1 MPFQEDFE
9 EFLDESQ
16 GFASFAV
23 ITPALG
29 KSYRV
34 KGIFTNEYIDIDSGM
49 AGFGGSNP
57 VFECASK
64 AVEVAEYGDL
74 LTINKVSYRIV
85 GIRPD
90 GNGWV
95 RLELER
101 QN

>member
-16 GFASFAV
+16 GFACLCS

-29 KSYRV
+29 RPYRV
-34 KGIFTNEYIDIDSGM
+34 KGIFTNEYVDIDSGM
-49 AGFGGSNP
+49 AGFSGRNP
-57 VFECASK
+57 AFECASK

-85 GIRPD
+85 GIKPD
-90 GNGWV
+90 GDGWV
-95 RLELER
+95 RLELEK
-101 QN
+101 QG